1 MYKLLLI
8 SLLFIH
14 ARHPDRPKDVSQ
26 DHSKRNAS
34 LQVIQP
40 LKVLQKKDVI
50 VGAAQ
55 FVVRQAHHDSRL
67 RKQTNDG
74 IKVLEEKDVVVGA
87 QQFELYLPKLKDKK
101 VAIVT
106 NVSGLVGK
114 TTLVDTLLKLK
125 VNIKKVFGPEHGFR
139 GIADA
144 GEKVKSNIDK
154 KTKLPVVSLYGSHK
168 KPTAEDLKDIDVVV
182 YDIQDVGVRFYTF
195 ISTLTYV
202 MQACAEQNKE
212 LIVLDRPNP
221 NGFYVDG
228 PVMIDKY
235 KSFLGLHSVPL
246 VYGMTTGE
254 YAQMVN
260 GERWFTEKVFCQLT
274 VVPIKNY
281 DHNCTYNLP
290 VKPSPNLPNL
300 NAVLLYPGLGLFEGT
315 IMSLGRGTNLPF
327 EVIGHPFYS
336 IKDFSF
342 MPKANAISKN
352 PKYKDK
358 VCYGVDLRKENTV
371 QNPQRQI
378 QLKYLIEFYKDLQDT
393 AFMDKNFNWHS
404 GNDELQQQI
413 KAGKS
418 ETEIRA
424 SWKKDIDT
432 FKAIRKK
439 YLLYKD
445 FE

>member
-8 SLLFIH
+8 AILFIGG
-14 ARHPDRPKDVSQ
+14 RHPERPKGAVQ
-26 DHSKRNAS
+26 DLSKSNA
-34 LQVIQP
+34 QRQDIQP
-40 LKVLQKKDVI
+40 LRVL
-50 VGAAQ
+50 
-55 FVVRQAHHDSRL
+55 
-67 RKQTNDG
+67 T
-74 IKVLEEKDVVVGA
+74 EKDVTTGA
-87 QQFELYLPKLKDKK
+87 QQFELYLPKLKGKK

-106 NVSGLVGK
+106 NISGMVGNK
-114 TTLVDTLLKLK
+114 SIVDTLLKLK
-125 VNIKKVFGPEHGFR
+125 VTIKKIFGPEHGFR
-139 GIADA
+139 GTSDA

-154 KTKLPVVSLYGSHK
+154 KTGIPVISLYGSHK
-168 KPTAEDLKDIDVVV
+168 KPTAEDLKGIDVVV

-202 MQACAEQNKE
+202 MQACAEQQKE

-228 PVMIDKY
+228 PVMEDKY

-260 GERWFTEKVFCQLT
+260 GERWFTEKVVCKLT
-274 VVPIKNY
+274 VVPVKNY
-281 DHNCTYNLP
+281 DHNCTYILP

-300 NAVLLYPGLGLFEGT
+300 NSVLLYPSLGLFEGT
-315 IMSLGRGTNLPF
+315 IMSLGRGTNIPF
-327 EVIGHPFYS
+327 EVLGHPLYS
-336 IKDFSF
+336 NKTFSF
-342 MPKANAISKN
+342 VPRTNVISKE
-352 PKYKDK
+352 PKYFNT
-358 VCYGVDLRKENTV
+358 VCYGVDLRKENWV
-371 QNPQRQI
+371 KDHPRKI
-378 QLKYLIEFYKDLQDT
+378 ELKWLIDFHKDLNDST
-393 AFMDKNFNWHS
+393 FMDKNFNWHS

-413 KAGKS
+413 KDGIPES
-418 ETEIRA
+418 DIRHSWQDEIT
-424 SWKKDIDT
+424 T